1 MMMMTM
7 KFEEKTLKTV
17 KVLDL
22 LSMLKIEIRKTPLA
36 EFLNSADQ
44 ARLAL
49 NFSDLILFRLQ
60 V

>member
-44 ARLAL
+44 ARLDL
-49 NFSDLILFRLQ
+49 NFSDVILFRLQ